1 MNQNSYLLA
10 GILIMAVV
18 TYAIRVIPMALFRK
32 KISSRFVQSFLFYV
46 PYSVLSAM
54 TFPAILACTGNY
66 YSAAAGTLTALLL
79 AVRKKSLLI
88 VSIGAA
94 AVTLAVQILSV

>member
-1 MNQNSYLLA
+1 MNQSSYLLA
-10 GILIMAVV
+10 GILIMALV
-18 TYAIRVIPMALFRK
+18 TYLVRVIPMALFRK

-54 TFPAILACTGNY
+54 TFPAILSCTGNY
-66 YSAAAGTLTALLL
+66 YSATAGTLTALFL
-79 AVRKKSLLI
+79 AFRKKSLLI

-94 AVTLAVQILSV
+94 AVTLAVQLLVF